1 MSLPLEG
8 IRIVDLTQYQQ
19 GPYCTMILADMGA
32 EVIKV
37 EPRGSGDPGRR
48 IGPWGRKG
56 TSAYF
61 EAHNRH
67 KQSITVDARTEKG
80 KEIIYRL
87 VEKSDIFA
95 QNFRPGVAERLGF
108 GYEALSRINPR
119 IIYLTASAYGLKGP
133 MAKKPGFDGIGQA
146 MSGILSTVLSPQGM
160 ANTVIGTAVS
170 DQTGAIL
177 LALGAMM
184 ALFHRERTGQGQEV
198 DASLL
203 GSTMT
208 LVGWTIQSYLTSG
221 KEPQVSRARITSL
234 GLTSSHLTKDGKGL
248 LFHVLGRENQVKCFK
263 LMGLENVAADPRF
276 ESGEKMMEHQE
287 ALLAAMDEAIRTK
300 DRDAWLKLF
309 DEADIVAAPINN
321 LAEAAAHPQ
330 AIANEFVVEIDHPK
344 EGPMRVLGVPVK
356 LHKTP
361 GRVGLTAE
369 LGQHTEEVLSK
380 IAGYTGEEIGQLKKQ
395 EVI

>member
-8 IRIVDLTQYQQ
+8 IRVIDLTQYQQ
-19 GPYCTMILADMGA
+19 GPYCTQMLGDMGA
-32 EVIKV
+32 RVIKV
-37 EPRGSGDPGRR
+37 EPRGTGDPGRR

-67 KQSITVDARTEKG
+67 KKSITVDARTEKG

-133 MAKKPGFDGIGQA
+133 LAKKPGFDGIGQA
-146 MSGILSTVLSPQGM
+146 MSGILSTILSPEGM

-177 LALGAMM
+177 LAFGAMV

-198 DASLL
+198 DTSLL
-203 GSTMT
+203 GSTMA
-208 LVGWTIQSYLTSG
+208 LVGWTFQCYLTSG

-234 GLTSSHLTKDGKGL
+234 GLTSSHVTKDGKGL
-248 LFHVLGRENQVKCFK
+248 LFHILGRENQVKCFK
-263 LMGLENVAADPRF
+263 LMGLDRLATDPRF
-276 ESGEKMMEHQE
+276 ESGEKMMENRE

-300 DRDAWLKLF
+300 DRDDWLRRF
-309 DEADIVAAPINN
+309 DEADIVAAPIHN

-361 GRVGLTAE
+361 GRVGLTPE
-369 LGQHTEEVLSK
+369 LGQHTGEVLSG
-380 IAGYTGEEIGQLKKQ
+380 IAGYTAEEIAQMREQ
-395 EVI
+395 EII